1 MDISNTIAIVRDEGL
16 SPAQSPNTRLVASAR
31 ACGFDWGQKNPF
43 MDSIEE
49 LKDGGIKRTVTFVMD
64 GAQVVPFMWATRED
78 GRLVAKEEEINFD
91 TFRSRYTNM
100 EWVEAN
106 PDHPISYLRVG
117 HRAHGQMLKKI
128 KTLPQ
133 HSIIRKGK
141 RIGAIPTNASDEDR
155 NKALKFLGK

>member
-78 GRLVAKEEEINFD
+78 GRLVAKEEEITLYQHGMGRGEPRSPD
-91 TFRSRYTNM
+91 QLSPRGSSRSRTDAEEN
-100 EWVEAN
+100 
-106 PDHPISYLRVG
+106 
-117 HRAHGQMLKKI
+117 
-128 KTLPQ
+128 
-133 HSIIRKGK
+133 
-141 RIGAIPTNASDEDR
+141 
-155 NKALKFLGK
+155 